1 MTMLTRGLDHDVT
14 AHDMGTELIEP
25 RGKRADSRFEGRRRL
40 HARESNLEGLFHGIY
55 LISRT
60 RKIRV
65 ESHINTRL
73 RSRSNQYWP
82 QSQTS
87 RDPALRSSE
96 GFGRERCRAVVP
108 PRRTHPRLAGQ
119 TEGRR

>member
-1 MTMLTRGLDHDVT
+1 MIWVLNLSSREASVR
-14 AHDMGTELIEP
+14 I
-25 RGKRADSRFEGRRRL
+25 RDSRAADGSM
-40 HARESNLEGLFHGIY
+40 REKVISRGYFMASTSQM
-55 LISRT
+55 ISRT

-73 RSRSNQYWP
+73 RSRFNQYWP

-87 RDPALRSSE
+87 RDPALRSGE
-96 GFGRERCRAVVP
+96 GFGRERSRAVVP
-108 PRRTHPRLAGQ
+108 PRRTHPRLAAQ